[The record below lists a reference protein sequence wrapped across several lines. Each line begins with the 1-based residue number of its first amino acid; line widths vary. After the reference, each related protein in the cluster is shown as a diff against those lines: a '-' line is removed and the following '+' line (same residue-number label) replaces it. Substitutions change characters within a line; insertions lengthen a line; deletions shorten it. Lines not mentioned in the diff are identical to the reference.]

1 MCAKL
6 PTSTA
11 DCLSFFPSSQ
21 RVLKSCGA
29 SQRWVMKSA
38 EREFTPG
45 LPLGLMFCLI
55 LTCTRHLNS
64 HWFGWK
70 NIWNRA
76 HQSKGTH
83 TGAVKIP
90 ACAVCVTLLKAIGVI
105 KGETLLFS
113 FYSITLMMHFPPWGQ
128 RSTWTT
134 TNLFL
139 HRWPHHTS
147 TVSTY
152 LCAWIFRVL
161 FFLHKI
167 WISDLLVKSCVINH
181 LQIQMLLQVPIK
193 HSRFSSVFLFCFF
206 F

>member
-21 RVLKSCGA
+21 RILKSCGA

-105 KGETLLFS
+105 KGETLFFS
-113 FYSITLMMHFPPWGQ
+113 FYSITLMMHFPPPEDRGAPGQ
-128 RSTWTT
+128 PQTCFYTGD
-134 TNLFL
+134 
-139 HRWPHHTS
+139 HTS

-161 FFLHKI
+161 CFLHKI

-193 HSRFSSVFLFCFF
+193 PSRFSSVFLFCFF